1 MKALVI
7 GECLGTTRPLRH
19 PLLLHC
25 ADSEIVTV
33 ADAEAADDM
42 LKSRSD
48 LHLVAISSTGA
59 QTCDGQRLIAN
70 NPGVAFLMV
79 PSGRSNAPCAPA
91 MCHELKH
98 ARTHCASDSRR
109 DRLDAIKLGST
120 PEESRKELATRHQET
135 RLTNRQMQVL
145 ALVER
150 GKSNKQIAR
159 SLGMA
164 EATVKVHCMAIY
176 RELGVSNRTEA
187 AMLSKTSLRT

>member
-25 ADSEIVTV
+25 ADSEIVAV
-33 ADAEAADDM
+33 ADADTAANV

-48 LHLVAISSTGA
+48 LHLVAISSTSA
-59 QTCDGQRLIAN
+59 QARDGQRLIAN
-70 NPGVAFLMV
+70 NPAVAFLMV
-79 PSGRSNAPCAPA
+79 PSSAPYAPA
-91 MCHELKH
+91 MRKELRNGH
-98 ARTHCASDSRR
+98 SHCSSDAGRG
-109 DRLDAIKLGST
+109 RLDAVTLGRAHK
-120 PEESRKELATRHQET
+120 ERRMELATRHQET
-135 RLTNRQMQVL
+135 HLTHRQKQVL
-145 ALVER
+145 ALVQH

-176 RELGVSNRTEA
+176 RELGVNNRTEA
-187 AMLSKTSLRT
+187 AMLSKVSLQT